1 MNQER
6 NEKTIFSM
14 QELSDIKKRYDI
26 LSNIRFD
33 ITPRIIMEPRFL
45 GDPETVKKLKE
56 MTGYLFYIETDSET
70 PQLMLMKFDK
80 SNIATTIGHIKEI
93 PQELLEK
100 AINEPVEPP
109 TCGMYAIN
117 DEIKDWLKKE
127 LNI

>member
-1 MNQER
+1 MNQNES
-6 NEKTIFSM
+6 EKTIFSM
-14 QELSDIKKRYDI
+14 QELSDIKKRHDI

-33 ITPRIIMEPRFL
+33 ITPRVIMEPRFL
-45 GDPETVKKLKE
+45 SDPETVKKLRE
-56 MTGYLFYIETDSET
+56 MTGYIFYIETECET

-93 PQELLEK
+93 PQELLER
-100 AINEPVEPP
+100 AIKEPDEPP

-117 DEIKDWLKKE
+117 DEIKEWLKKE